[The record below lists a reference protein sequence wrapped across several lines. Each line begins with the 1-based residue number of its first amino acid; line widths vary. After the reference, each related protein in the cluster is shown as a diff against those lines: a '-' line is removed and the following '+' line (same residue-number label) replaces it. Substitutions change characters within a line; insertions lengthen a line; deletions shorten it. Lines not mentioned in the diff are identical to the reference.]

1 MKEAVSNPRLKRANR
16 SQLIFRTIHID
27 KLIEEDHPMRAIMSF
42 LERLDLNAF
51 YQDIEV
57 QEGAAGRSA
66 TDPQILI
73 AIWIYAYSQGVSSA
87 RQIERLCEYHP
98 AYQWLVAMEIINHH
112 TLSNFRI
119 KHSRALDNLFT
130 EVLGILSAENLIILE
145 RVMHDGTKIKA
156 QAGKDSFQKEDRIQA
171 HLKMARDHIEHMK
184 NSKEETLKTHKI
196 RERLLREKK
205 ERLESALRQLQKI
218 RAIKPTHEAKQQAKV
233 SMTDP
238 ESRIMKQPN
247 GGFDTSYNVQISTD
261 AHAGIIVGI
270 DPSQDGYDYDQLT
283 SAVERVEENMKRSPR
298 QMIADGGYI
307 NRENIVAM
315 SQKGIDFIGPSTYDP
330 AEHSSVQSQK
340 RRIDPAFYRDRFEY
354 CPDNN
359 VFICP
364 VGTTLKYHSKQV
376 GPAATVYRYQARS
389 KDCQACFFKD
399 KCCPKNP
406 AKGRCVSRTEYIA
419 AITSFVARMK
429 TDEVKDIYRQRASVA
444 EFTNAWIKDKLGL
457 RQFRLRGLI
466 KVRMECLWASIT
478 YNIQQW
484 IRLRWRVQPAL

>member
-1 MKEAVSNPRLKRANR
+1 MKETPSNPRLKRANR

-27 KLIEEDHPMRAIMSF
+27 KLVEEDHPIRAILSF
-42 LERLDLNAF
+42 LERMDLNAF

-98 AYQWLVAMEIINHH
+98 AYQWLTGMEIINHH
-112 TLSNFRI
+112 TLSDFRI
-119 KHSRALDNLFT
+119 KHSRALDTLFT
-130 EVLGILSAENLIILE
+130 EVLGILSAENLITLE

-171 HLKMARDHIEHMK
+171 HLKMARDHIALMQDPR
-184 NSKEETLKTHKI
+184 EEAPKTHKTQ
-196 RERLLREKK
+196 ERLLREKE

-218 RAIKPTHEAKQQAKV
+218 RAVKPTDEAKQQARV

-247 GGFDTSYNVQISTD
+247 GGFDSSYNVQISTD

-283 SAVERVEENMKRSPR
+283 KAVERVEENMKQPPR
-298 QMIADGGYI
+298 YMVADGGFTS
-307 NRENIVAM
+307 RKNIIAM
-315 SQKGIDFIGPSTYDP
+315 SQKGIDFIGPCTYDP
-330 AEHSSVQSQK
+330 AERSSIQSQK
-340 RRIDPAFYRDRFEY
+340 RRIDPAFYKDHFKY
-354 CPDNN
+354 QPNNDTFLCPAGK
-359 VFICP
+359 V
-364 VGTTLKYHSKQV
+364 LKYYSKQTD
-376 GPAATVYRYQARS
+376 PTTTVYRYQASS
-389 KDCQACFFKD
+389 KDCQACSFKD

-406 AKGRCVSRTEYIA
+406 GKGRCVSRTEYVA
-419 AITSFVARMK
+419 AITNFVSKMK
-429 TDEVKDIYRQRASVA
+429 TTEAKAIYRQRAPVA
-444 EFTNAWIKDKLGL
+444 EFTNAWIKEKLGL
-457 RQFRLRGLI
+457 RQFRLRGLV

-484 IRLRWRVQPAL
+484 IRLRWRVQLAL